1 MAVTKRKRDFG
12 SFRVPSLREGLG
24 PTSSLETEAGNL
36 IDEPPTEGLWPNRLT
51 DRSITE
57 RTNARVHLSRR
68 RTCGAVSSVCT
79 HKENAMFSHAEEPYG
94 FANRYL
100 RRSALAVA
108 IASIVVAAN
117 PATPL
122 ALADNPG
129 AHQRPIEDFVD
140 SQGTLCLDDA
150 CLDFGQGDECVL
162 FVPPVENFLG
172 WTDLPDCE
180 GVAIDYAG
188 LADEWI
194 TEESDGDVSFGTEF
208 SGSIT
213 ERVLADGRTQVSVR
227 LHTTNA
233 LVWAFEDCNFDFAG
247 APTIFGHRAPDVLD
261 GASAALGSSLLR
273 VTYTTA
279 AAPGDDLPDLLQ
291 ILICPDNEEEL
302 VSIAFVAT
310 ADGEFTEDS
319 DFPDGTP
326 AVLHTTQTGL
336 FLSGFH
342 GAVGDG
348 FPAEFINIDPVDP

>member
-1 MAVTKRKRDFG
+1 
-12 SFRVPSLREGLG
+12 
-24 PTSSLETEAGNL
+24 
-36 IDEPPTEGLWPNRLT
+36 
-51 DRSITE
+51 
-57 RTNARVHLSRR
+57 
-68 RTCGAVSSVCT
+68 
-79 HKENAMFSHAEEPYG
+79 MFSHAEEPYG

-100 RRSALAVA
+100 RRPALAVA

-117 PATPL
+117 PAAPL
-122 ALADNPG
+122 ALAYNPG

-140 SQGTLCLDDA
+140 SQGTFCLDPETFCEGIPPD
-150 CLDFGQGDECVL
+150 CLL

-172 WTDLPDCE
+172 WSDLPDCE

-233 LVWAFEDCNFDFAG
+233 LTWAFQDCSFDFGG
-247 APTIFGHRAPDVLD
+247 ADTIFGHRAPDVLD

-273 VTYTTA
+273 LNFITP
-279 AAPGDDLPDLLQ
+279 AAPGEDLPDMLQ
-291 ILICPDNEEEL
+291 VLFCPEEGQEL
-302 VSIAFVAT
+302 VWISFVAT
-310 ADGEFTEDS
+310 ATGEMTEDS
-319 DFPDGTP
+319 DYPDGTP

-336 FLSGFH
+336 FMSGFH
-342 GAVGDG
+342 GTVGDG
-348 FPAEFINIDPVDP
+348 FPAELIEINPQGP